1 MWMDCVN
8 LLAVL
13 TNVCGRRFA
22 EGSGAARVENENGD
36 RWNRSPQCMGCNYS
50 TVIFL
55 TFCTAVSV
63 LGILTSRTPSLKLA
77 LASSVRVSAG
87 SCRVRVKDP

>member
-22 EGSGAARVENENGD
+22 DASGVARFENENGD
-36 RWNRSPQCMGCNYS
+36 QWNRSPQCTVRYHS